1 MGVQSCAMAGTQQIR
16 VARRVAGRGLMTA
29 TAASL
34 GLAWLRPG
42 LALADDVPIVAPG
55 VVADAPPPEPEI
67 TSLELLV
74 LSLVSGARSGAGLA
88 SLQWDPGMTA
98 AARSH
103 AQDMMKRGVVSHT
116 GSDGS
121 DPKQRMRRFGVE
133 FRLGSENIWTYW
145 GKVPDEGP
153 PTMHAA
159 MMAEPFRPG
168 LWNHIGNILN
178 AGYRRIGVGLVIA
191 PSGVQYLSETFA
203 D

>member
-1 MGVQSCAMAGTQQIR
+1 MPGIQQLR

-34 GLAWLRPG
+34 TLAWLRPG
-42 LALADDVPIVAPG
+42 PALADDSPAVDAIA
-55 VVADAPPPEPEI
+55 VVDASLPEPEI
-67 TSLELLV
+67 STLELLV
-74 LSLVSGARSGAGLA
+74 LALVNGARTGAGLT
-88 SLQWDPGMTA
+88 SLQWDSGMTA

-103 AQDMMKRGVVSHT
+103 AQDMMKRGVVAHT

-121 DPKQRMRRFGVE
+121 TPQQRMRRFGVE

-153 PTMHAA
+153 RTMHAA

-178 AGYRRIGVGLVIA
+178 SGYRRIGVGLVTA